1 MRLIELVVNSRP
13 DAGAVGG
20 LRYDAMD
27 WRRLFSR
34 APNPDAGQAAED
46 PAERDRKIVLA
57 YHDVTKHGSQ
67 RFARG
72 PVDLDWETQPN
83 PFRRWAGAE
92 VLPLA
97 HTPIGAEPRYE
108 QVYVE
113 GELAPHALDRAFA
126 SQLFFDSLALSAWKS
141 AGESRWSLRVNPSSG
156 NLHPTEGYLIAP
168 AIAGLSATPFV
179 AHYAPKEHALE
190 VRARFDRALWDSL
203 ALGWPAQCVL
213 VGFSSIH
220 WREAWKY
227 GERAY
232 RYCNHDTGHAI
243 ASVTLAAAAMG
254 WRATLLDEL
263 GSDAVARLLGLGDT
277 RAPEAEEPECVLL
290 LHPQSAERSAVEL
303 DDHPIERFAGLTWAG
318 APNVLSSDHV
328 AWEVIEAT
336 ADAARKPASVRA
348 RAAFES
354 PWPAMPVGDE
364 AISFRRIA
372 HQRRSAVAMDGRSGL
387 ARDAFYQTL
396 RRTLPSRAGAP
407 FTTLSWSP
415 RVHLALFVHRVADL
429 EPGLYFLVRDP
440 ADETALREA
449 MRPEFTWTKPP
460 GCPADLPLFTLHGGD
475 VRGLAARVSCDQQI
489 AGDGCFSL
497 GMIARF
503 ASSIAEDGA
512 WMYPRL
518 FWETGVVGQVLYLEA
533 EALGLRATGIGC
545 FFDDAVHG
553 VLGLRNRAWQ
563 SLYHFTIGGAVED
576 TRIAREPAYATA
588 PAGPL

>member
-1 MRLIELVVNSRP
+1 
-13 DAGAVGG
+13 
-20 LRYDAMD
+20 MD

-34 APNPDAGQAAED
+34 APTPDAAPAAEN
-46 PAERDRKIVLA
+46 PVERDRKIVLA

-108 QVYVE
+108 QIYVE
-113 GELAPHALDRAFA
+113 GELAPRALDRAFV
-126 SQLFFDSLALSAWKS
+126 SQLFEDSLAISAWKR

-179 AHYAPKEHALE
+179 AHYAPKDHALE
-190 VRARFDRALWDSL
+190 VRARFDRALWNAL
-203 ALGWPAQCVL
+203 AIGWPEACVL

-254 WRATLLDEL
+254 WKTTLLDEL
-263 GSDAVARLLGLGDT
+263 GSDAIARLLGLNDT
-277 RAPEAEEPECVLL
+277 RHPEAEEPECLLL
-290 LHPQSAERSAVEL
+290 LHPQGAGCVAAEPDIRA
-303 DDHPIERFAGLTWAG
+303 IERFAGLTWVG
-318 APNVLSSDHV
+318 APNMLSSDHV
-328 AWEVIEAT
+328 AWDVVETT

-354 PWPAMPVGDE
+354 PWSAMPIGDE
-364 AISFRRIA
+364 ALSFRRIV

-396 RRTLPSRAGAP
+396 QRALPSRAGAP
-407 FTTLSWSP
+407 FTTLLWSP

-429 EPGLYFLVRDP
+429 EPGLYFLVRNP
-440 ADETALREA
+440 EDEAALRAA
-449 MRPEFTWTKPP
+449 MRPEFAWTKPP
-460 GCPADLPLFTLHGGD
+460 RCPADLPLFALHGGD
-475 VRGLAARVSCDQQI
+475 VRGLAANVSCGQEI
-489 AGDGCFSL
+489 AGAGCFSL

-553 VLGLRNRAWQ
+553 TLGLRDRAWQ

-576 TRIAREPAYATA
+576 TRIAREPAYAE
-588 PAGPL
+588 PRE

>member
-1 MRLIELVVNSRP
+1 
-13 DAGAVGG
+13 
-20 LRYDAMD
+20 MD

-34 APNPDAGQAAED
+34 ASTPDAVQAAED
-46 PAERDRKIVLA
+46 PVERDQKIVLA

-97 HTPIGAEPRYE
+97 HSAVGAEPRYE

-113 GELAPHALDRAFA
+113 GEVAPRALDRAFV
-126 SQLFFDSLALSAWKS
+126 SQLFQDSLAISAWKR
-141 AGESRWSLRVNPSSG
+141 AGAARWSLRVNPSSG

-168 AIAGLSATPFV
+168 AIAGLAATPFV
-179 AHYAPKEHALE
+179 AHYAPEPHALE
-190 VRARFDRALWDSL
+190 VRTRFDRVLWDAL
-203 ALGWPAQCVL
+203 AVGWPEQCAL

-254 WRATLLDEL
+254 WKATMLDEL
-263 GSDAVARLLGLGDT
+263 GSDAIARLLGLNDT
-277 RAPEAEEPECVLL
+277 RHPEAEEPECLLL
-290 LHPQSAERSAVEL
+290 LHPQGTERGAAEADVRA
-303 DDHPIERFAGLTWAG
+303 IERFARLTWVG
-318 APNVLSSDHV
+318 APNALSSDHV
-328 AWEVIEAT
+328 AWDVVQAA
-336 ADAARKPASVRA
+336 ADAARKPASARA
-348 RAAFES
+348 RGAFES
-354 PWPAMPVGDE
+354 PWLPMPVGDE
-364 AISFRRIA
+364 ALSFRRIA

-396 RRTLPSRAGAP
+396 RRTLPSRATPP
-407 FTTLSWSP
+407 FSALAWSP

-440 ADETALREA
+440 TDEAALRAA
-449 MRPEFTWTKPP
+449 MRPEFAWTKPP
-460 GCPADLPLFTLHGGD
+460 GCPADLPLFALHAGD
-475 VRGLAARVSCDQQI
+475 VRGLAARVSCEQQI

-503 ASSIAEDGA
+503 TSSIAEDGA

-553 VLGLRNRAWQ
+553 VFGLRDRGWQ

-576 TRIAREPAYATA
+576 TRIAREPAYAEA
-588 PAGPL
+588 RD